1 MSNES
6 PEISEWEA
14 ATVKNTVRLGIWTAA
29 WVISLAIATFGPMF
43 IWESGTLPSIL
54 AIAVNLAIGV
64 GMILANKHH
73 LQGLDEVQRNMQL
86 EAMAVSLGVGLITG
100 LAFSTMDVVNLIHF
114 DAEISH
120 MVILMSITYA
130 ISLAISRRKY
140 R

>member
-1 MSNES
+1 MSTDK
-6 PEISEWEA
+6 PELSNWEA
-14 ATVKNTVRLGIWTAA
+14 ATAKNTVRLAVWTTG
-29 WVISLAIATFGPMF
+29 WVVSLALATFGPMF
-43 IWESGTLPSIL
+43 IWESGTLPSVL

-73 LQGLDEVQRNMQL
+73 LQGLDELQRNMQL

-100 LAFSTMDVVNLIHF
+100 LAFSTMDIVNLIHF

-130 ISLAISRRKY
+130 ISLTVSRRKY

>member
-73 LQGLDEVQRNMQL
+73 LQGLDELQRNMQL

>member
-1 MSNES
+1 MSTDR
-6 PEISEWEA
+6 PEVSNWEA
-14 ATVKNTVRLGIWTAA
+14 ENAKNTVRLAVWTIA
-29 WVISLAIATFGPMF
+29 WLVSLALATFGPMF
-43 IWESGTLPSIL
+43 IWESGTLPSVL

-73 LQGLDEVQRNMQL
+73 LQGLDELQRNMQL

-100 LAFSTMDVVNLIHF
+100 LAFSTMDIVNLIHF

-130 ISLAISRRKY
+130 ISLTVSRRKY

>member
-64 GMILANKHH
+64 GMILANKQH
-73 LQGLDEVQRNMQL
+73 LQGLDELQRNMQL

-120 MVILMSITYA
+120 MVLLMSITYA

>member
-1 MSNES
+1 MSNDR

-29 WVISLAIATFGPMF
+29 WVLSLAFATFGPMF

-73 LQGLDEVQRNMQL
+73 LRGLDELQRNMQL

-130 ISLAISRRKY
+130 ISLTISRRKY

>member
-29 WVISLAIATFGPMF
+29 WVISLAI
-43 IWESGTLPSIL
+43 
-54 AIAVNLAIGV
+54 GV

-73 LQGLDEVQRNMQL
+73 LQGLDELQRNMQL

-120 MVILMSITYA
+120 MVLLMSITYA